1 MAQISRSAPTRRS
14 RLIPDTE
21 QQKLRMHIFDCN
33 YAVFAGHKS
42 VPSPGEVTVIVVIHM
57 VAESIT
63 PQVESSSA
71 LCVRETSV
79 LNAQLQAGIL
89 RIDTDDCKAAT
100 GGTAGRRRATA
111 GHRMKIA
118 IRRRPRRSEH
128 GRIAQEEPRL
138 LPLRP
143 PRDRVRRADDRAL
156 RQARRERNVQ
166 LERLSDL

>member
-71 LCVRETSV
+71 LCVRENSV

-111 GHRMKIA
+111 GHRMNRDSA
-118 IRRRPRRSEH
+118 TSAQVRTRAHRARRAAPPPASPTARPRSPRRRPRSSA
-128 GRIAQEEPRL
+128 GAA
-138 LPLRP
+138 
-143 PRDRVRRADDRAL
+143 RA
-156 RQARRERNVQ
+156 
-166 LERLSDL
+166 